1 MNWRESGMPRS
12 GAGRQNSA
20 PNFRSVGDKLRF
32 VGFLWTTRIIMSET
46 RTHEW
51 RELCLEALSEP
62 NAERRTAIVVELGRI
77 LRKDVHKFGPLRV
90 DVGSA
95 QVSQNGKPVYLTKL
109 EFRLLRHFI
118 ERAGSDVSRD
128 ELLRSVWGYESGAC
142 TRTVDIH
149 VHFLRHKLEQ
159 DARHPQLIV
168 TVPGLG
174 TKFVAWARCER

>member
-1 MNWRESGMPRS
+1 M
-12 GAGRQNSA
+12 
-20 PNFRSVGDKLRF
+20 
-32 VGFLWTTRIIMSET
+32 IMSET
-46 RTHEW
+46 HTHEW

-90 DVGSA
+90 DVASA

-109 EFRLLRHFI
+109 EFRLLRRFI

-128 ELLRSVWGYESGAC
+128 DLLRSVWGYESGAC

-168 TVPGLG
+168 TVPGVGYKFIALG
-174 TKFVAWARCER
+174 APKA

>member
-1 MNWRESGMPRS
+1 
-12 GAGRQNSA
+12 
-20 PNFRSVGDKLRF
+20 
-32 VGFLWTTRIIMSET
+32 MSET

-168 TVPGLG
+168 TVPGVG
-174 TKFVAWARCER
+174 YKFVAWARSER